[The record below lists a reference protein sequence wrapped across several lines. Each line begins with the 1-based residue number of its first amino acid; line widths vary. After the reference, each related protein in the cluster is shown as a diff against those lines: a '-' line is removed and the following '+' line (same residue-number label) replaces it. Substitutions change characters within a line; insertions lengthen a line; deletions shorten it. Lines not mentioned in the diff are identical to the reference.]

1 MSPFVYCW
9 RHGVNN
15 YSAFTKI
22 YFSFQDVLRDLTS
35 LQPLTA
41 PPSLLPRPNFIR
53 PLTPGLAAS
62 VVPMTSNSVIS
73 STIAYP
79 TSSTAVIYTSAS
91 SSGTVSTSSAVNYP
105 QVNSSTRPFR
115 PFSVGPAITSSFST
129 PTTLNLKSLI
139 KRRATLPPPYPR
151 VVRTTATFVPPV
163 ETSAVVDY
171 SPLDLSV
178 RLPMAVVPSG
188 PPAAP
193 QLLALPRAEVQ
204 PEPSSSTMPH
214 RIPILQRPRS
224 RLAALLSAGPSI
236 RPTPSSTPV
245 LEVFYPLYDEVEENK
260 K

>member
-1 MSPFVYCW
+1 
-9 RHGVNN
+9 
-15 YSAFTKI
+15 
-22 YFSFQDVLRDLTS
+22 
-35 LQPLTA
+35 
-41 PPSLLPRPNFIR
+41 
-53 PLTPGLAAS
+53 
-62 VVPMTSNSVIS
+62 MTSNSVIS

-115 PFSVGPAITSSFST
+115 PFSVGPATTSSSST
-129 PTTLNLKSLI
+129 QTMLNLKSLI

-151 VVRTTATFVPPV
+151 VVRTTATFVPPI
-163 ETSAVVDY
+163 ETSVVVDY

-178 RLPMAVVPSG
+178 RSSLAVVPSG
-188 PPAAP
+188 PPAAL
-193 QLLALPRAEVQ
+193 QLRAPLGVEAQ

-214 RIPILQRPRS
+214 RIPILQRPQS
-224 RLAALLSAGPSI
+224 RLAALLSAGPST

-245 LEVFYPLYDEVEENK
+245 IEVLYPLYNEVEGNK

>member
-1 MSPFVYCW
+1 
-9 RHGVNN
+9 
-15 YSAFTKI
+15 
-22 YFSFQDVLRDLTS
+22 
-35 LQPLTA
+35 
-41 PPSLLPRPNFIR
+41 
-53 PLTPGLAAS
+53 
-62 VVPMTSNSVIS
+62 MTSNSVIS

-115 PFSVGPAITSSFST
+115 PFSVGSAATSSPSAQ
-129 PTTLNLKSLI
+129 TLFNLKSLI

-163 ETSAVVDY
+163 ETSTVVNY
-171 SPLDLSV
+171 LPLDLSV
-178 RLPMAVVPSG
+178 RSPLAVVPSG
-188 PPAAP
+188 PPAA
-193 QLLALPRAEVQ
+193 PRAEVQ

-214 RIPILQRPRS
+214 RIPILQRPQS
-224 RLAALLSAGPSI
+224 RLAALLSAGPST

>member
-15 YSAFTKI
+15 YLAFTKI
-22 YFSFQDVLRDLTS
+22 YFLFQDVLRDLTS

-41 PPSLLPRPNFIR
+41 PPSLIPRPSFVR

-62 VVPMTSNSVIS
+62 VVPMTSNSVIP

-91 SSGTVSTSSAVNYP
+91 SSGTVSTSSTVNYS

-115 PFSVGPAITSSFST
+115 PFSVGPATAGSPSAQT
-129 PTTLNLKSLI
+129 LLNLKSLV

-151 VVRTTATFVPPV
+151 VVRTTGTFVPPV

-171 SPLDLSV
+171 SPLDLST
-178 RLPMAVVPSG
+178 RPPLAVVLSG
-188 PPAAP
+188 PPVAP
-193 QLLALPRAEVQ
+193 QLLAPPRAEVH

-214 RIPILQRPRS
+214 RIPILQRPQS
-224 RLAALLSAGPSI
+224 RLAALLSAGPSTGPI
-236 RPTPSSTPV
+236 PSSTPV
-245 LEVFYPLYDEVEENK
+245 VEVFYPLYNEVEENK

>member
-1 MSPFVYCW
+1 M
-9 RHGVNN
+9 
-15 YSAFTKI
+15 
-22 YFSFQDVLRDLTS
+22 TS

-41 PPSLLPRPNFIR
+41 PPSLLPRPSFVR

-62 VVPMTSNSVIS
+62 VLPMTSNSVVS
-73 STIAYP
+73 STITYP

-91 SSGTVSTSSAVNYP
+91 SSGTVSTSSTVNYP

-115 PFSVGPAITSSFST
+115 PFSVGPVTISCSST
-129 PTTLNLKSLI
+129 QTMLNLKSLI

-163 ETSAVVDY
+163 ETSTVVNY
-171 SPLDLSV
+171 LPLDLSV
-178 RLPMAVVPSG
+178 RSPLAVVPSG
-188 PPAAP
+188 PPATP
-193 QLLALPRAEVQ
+193 QLLAPPRAEVQ

-214 RIPILQRPRS
+214 RIPILPRPQS
-224 RLAALLSAGPSI
+224 RLSALLSAGPSV

-245 LEVFYPLYDEVEENK
+245 LEVFYPLYDEVEGNK

>member
-1 MSPFVYCW
+1 VSTIIW
-9 RHGVNN
+9 RLLK
-15 YSAFTKI
+15 FT
-22 YFSFQDVLRDLTS
+22 FSFQDVLRDLTS

-41 PPSLLPRPNFIR
+41 PPSLLPRPNFVR
-53 PLTPGLAAS
+53 PITPGLAAS
-62 VVPMTSNSVIS
+62 VVPMTSSSVIS

-79 TSSTAVIYTSAS
+79 TSSTAVIYTSAG

-105 QVNSSTRPFR
+105 QINSSTRPFR
-115 PFSVGPAITSSFST
+115 PFSVGPATASSTST
-129 PTTLNLKSLI
+129 QTMLNLKSFI

-151 VVRTTATFVPPV
+151 VVRTAGTFVPPV

-178 RLPMAVVPSG
+178 RLPLAIVPSG
-188 PPAAP
+188 LPAAP
-193 QLLALPRAEVQ
+193 QLLAPSRAEVQ

-214 RIPILQRPRS
+214 RIPILQRPQS
-224 RLAALLSAGPSI
+224 RLAALLSAGPST

>member
-1 MSPFVYCW
+1 
-9 RHGVNN
+9 
-15 YSAFTKI
+15 
-22 YFSFQDVLRDLTS
+22 
-35 LQPLTA
+35 
-41 PPSLLPRPNFIR
+41 
-53 PLTPGLAAS
+53 
-62 VVPMTSNSVIS
+62 MTSNSVIS

-105 QVNSSTRPFR
+105 QVNSITRPFR
-115 PFSVGPAITSSFST
+115 PFSVGPATTSSPST
-129 PTTLNLKSLI
+129 QTLLNLKSLI

-163 ETSAVVDY
+163 ETSTVVDY

-178 RLPMAVVPSG
+178 RPAIAVVPSG
-188 PPAAP
+188 PPAAL
-193 QLLALPRAEVQ
+193 QLRAPLGVEAR

-214 RIPILQRPRS
+214 RIPILQRPQS
-224 RLAALLSAGPSI
+224 RLAALLSAGPST

-245 LEVFYPLYDEVEENK
+245 VEVLYPLYNEVEGNK

>member
-1 MSPFVYCW
+1 MVSTIIW
-9 RHGVNN
+9 RLLK
-15 YSAFTKI
+15 FT
-22 YFSFQDVLRDLTS
+22 FSFQDVLRDLTS

-41 PPSLLPRPNFIR
+41 PPSLLPRPNFVR
-53 PLTPGLAAS
+53 PLTPGLAVS
-62 VVPMTSNSVIS
+62 VVPMTSNLVIS

-79 TSSTAVIYTSAS
+79 TSSTAVIYTSAG

-105 QVNSSTRPFR
+105 QINSSTRPFR
-115 PFSVGPAITSSFST
+115 PFSVGPVTTSSSST
-129 PTTLNLKSLI
+129 QTMLNLKSLI

-171 SPLDLSV
+171 SPLDLSI
-178 RLPMAVVPSG
+178 RSPLAVVPSG

-193 QLLALPRAEVQ
+193 QLLAPPRAEVQ

-214 RIPILQRPRS
+214 RIPILQRPQS
-224 RLAALLSAGPSI
+224 RLAALLSAGPST

-245 LEVFYPLYDEVEENK
+245 LEVFYPLYNEVEENK

>member
-1 MSPFVYCW
+1 
-9 RHGVNN
+9 
-15 YSAFTKI
+15 
-22 YFSFQDVLRDLTS
+22 
-35 LQPLTA
+35 
-41 PPSLLPRPNFIR
+41 
-53 PLTPGLAAS
+53 
-62 VVPMTSNSVIS
+62 MTSNLIIS

-105 QVNSSTRPFR
+105 QVNSITRPFR
-115 PFSVGPAITSSFST
+115 PFSVGPTTANSP
-129 PTTLNLKSLI
+129 PTQTLLNLKSLI

-151 VVRTTATFVPPV
+151 VVRTTATFVPPI
-163 ETSAVVDY
+163 ETSTVVDY

-178 RLPMAVVPSG
+178 RPTIAVVPSG

-193 QLLALPRAEVQ
+193 QLLAPLGVEAR

-214 RIPILQRPRS
+214 RIPILQRPQS
-224 RLAALLSAGPSI
+224 RLAALFSAGPST

-245 LEVFYPLYDEVEENK
+245 LEVFYPLYNEVEGNK

>member
-1 MSPFVYCW
+1 L
-9 RHGVNN
+9 
-15 YSAFTKI
+15 AFTKI
-22 YFSFQDVLRDLTS
+22 YFSFQDVLHDLTS

-41 PPSLLPRPNFIR
+41 PPSLIPRPSFVR

-62 VVPMTSNSVIS
+62 VVPMTSNSVIP

-105 QVNSSTRPFR
+105 QVNSSTRTFR
-115 PFSVGPAITSSFST
+115 PFSVGLATASSPST
-129 PTTLNLKSLI
+129 QTLLNLKSLV

-151 VVRTTATFVPPV
+151 VVRTTATFVPPI
-163 ETSAVVDY
+163 ETSTIVDY

-178 RLPMAVVPSG
+178 RSNLTVVPFG
-188 PPAAP
+188 PPVTP
-193 QLLALPRAEVQ
+193 QPLASLGAEVQ

-214 RIPILQRPRS
+214 RIPILQRPQS
-224 RLAALLSAGPSI
+224 RLAALLSAGPST

-245 LEVFYPLYDEVEENK
+245 VEVFYPLYSEVEGNK

>member
-1 MSPFVYCW
+1 LFIA
-9 RHGVNN
+9 GVMV
-15 YSAFTKI
+15 STIIWLLLKFT
-22 YFSFQDVLRDLTS
+22 FSFQDVLRDLTS

-41 PPSLLPRPNFIR
+41 PPSLLPRPNFVR

-193 QLLALPRAEVQ
+193 QLLAPPQAEVQ

-214 RIPILQRPRS
+214 RIPILQRPQS
-224 RLAALLSAGPSI
+224 RLAALLSAGPPT
-236 RPTPSSTPV
+236 RPTSSTPV